1 MSVRHLSSMTWEEV
15 RDLDRATAVVVLPIG
30 AIEAHGPHL
39 PLSTDVIISEA
50 MARSGGELLGD
61 KGYEVVVAPPLQ
73 YTPAGFASG
82 FQGTVS
88 IGAATLQSI
97 LRDIAESLAE
107 HGFATLAIANAHL
120 DPVHLSAIDA
130 FASDPS
136 LPLKVVFP
144 NLARRRVAARLTEE
158 FQTGACHAGQ
168 FETSIVQAERAEL
181 VREELRRDL
190 APNPVSLSEAIGD
203 GATRF
208 EEIGGDRAYFG
219 SPAHASAAEGNASV
233 ATLGALLA
241 DAVIESFD
249 GT

>member
-1 MSVRHLSSMTWEEV
+1 MSVRQLSSMTWEEV
-15 RDLDRATAVVVLPIG
+15 RDLDRKTAVVVLPIG

-50 MARSGGELLGD
+50 MARSGSEMLGD
-61 KGYEVVVAPPLQ
+61 RGYEVVVAPPIQ

-88 IGAATLQSI
+88 IGAATLQAM
-97 LRDIAESLAE
+97 LRDIATSLAE
-107 HGFATLAIANAHL
+107 HGFTTLAIANAHL
-120 DPVHLSAIDA
+120 DPTHLSAIDA

-144 NLARRRVAARLTEE
+144 NLVRRRFAARLTDE

-168 FETSIVQAERAEL
+168 FETSIVQAERTDL

-190 APNPVSLSEAIGD
+190 APNPVSLSEAIGN

-219 SPAHASAAEGNASV
+219 FPAHASAAEGHASV
-233 ATLGALLA
+233 EALGAILA
-241 DAVIESFD
+241 DAVMESFD

>member
-15 RDLDRATAVVVLPIG
+15 RDLDRANAVVVLPIG

-50 MARSGGELLGD
+50 MARSGGELLGIR
-61 KGYEVVVAPPLQ
+61 GYEVVVAPPLQ
-73 YTPAGFASG
+73 YTPAGFASS

-97 LRDIAESLAE
+97 LRDIAGSLAQ
-107 HGFATLAIANAHL
+107 HGFTTLAIANAHL

-136 LPLKVVFP
+136 QPLRVVFP
-144 NLARRRVAARLTEE
+144 NLTRRRVAVRLTEE

-190 APNPVSLSEAIGD
+190 VPNPVSLSEAIGD

-219 SPAHASAAEGNASV
+219 FPAHASAAEGVASV
-233 ATLGALLA
+233 ATLGAILA
-241 DAVIESFD
+241 DAVMESFD

>member
-88 IGAATLQSI
+88 IGVATLQSL

-120 DPVHLSAIDA
+120 DPAHLSAIDA

-136 LPLKVVFP
+136 LPLNVIFP
-144 NLARRRVAARLTEE
+144 NLARRRVAVRLTEE

-219 SPAHASAAEGNASV
+219 FPAHASAAEGSTSV
-233 ATLGALLA
+233 ATLGAILA
-241 DAVIESFD
+241 DAVIEFFD

>member
-1 MSVRHLSSMTWEEV
+1 MSVRQLSSMTWEEV
-15 RDLDRATAVVVLPIG
+15 RDLDRQTAVVVLPVG

-50 MARSGGELLGD
+50 MARSASELLVD
-61 KGYEVVVAPPLQ
+61 NGYEVVVAPTIQ

-82 FQGTVS
+82 FQGTIS
-88 IGAATLQSI
+88 IGTATLQAM
-97 LRDIAESLAE
+97 LRDIATSLAE
-107 HGFATLAIANAHL
+107 HGFTTLAIANAHL
-120 DPVHLSAIDA
+120 DPAHLSAIDA

-144 NLARRRVAARLTEE
+144 NLARRRFAARLTEE
-158 FQTGACHAGQ
+158 FQTGACHAGR
-168 FETSIVQAERAEL
+168 FETSIVQAERADL

-190 APNPVSLSEAIGD
+190 APNPVSLSEAIGN

-219 SPAHASAAEGNASV
+219 FPAHASAAEGHTSV
-233 ATLGALLA
+233 ETLGAILA
-241 DAVIESFD
+241 DAVMESFD